1 MRGSASALLR
11 GEQRNKH
18 LIVVALQGFE
28 DDIDDKELIKLYYIC
43 NT

>member
-1 MRGSASALLR
+1 MPNALLR
-11 GEQRNKH
+11 GEHCDKH

-28 DDIDDKELIKLYYIC
+28 DDIDGKELIKLYYIC